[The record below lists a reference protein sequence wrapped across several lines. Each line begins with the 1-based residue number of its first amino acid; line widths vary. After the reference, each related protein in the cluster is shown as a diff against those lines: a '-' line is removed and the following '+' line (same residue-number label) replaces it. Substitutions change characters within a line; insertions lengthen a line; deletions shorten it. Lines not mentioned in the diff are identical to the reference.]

1 MRNPLHLLVASPD
14 IAGLHPV
21 IGVWHRQGP
30 WIRGKHRASYEACY
44 RRSDPVE
51 YRYPVIDRAVIRDE
65 AAVGWIIDRMCRGFS
80 RTTRAPRS
88 HYDGLEAEH
97 GGVNAD
103 QALAMDVSALIFR
116 GQEEKR

>member
-1 MRNPLHLLVASPD
+1 MRNPLQLLAASPD
-14 IAGLHPV
+14 VAGLHPV
-21 IGVWHRQGP
+21 IGPWHRQGP

-51 YRYPVIDRAVIRDE
+51 YRYPIVDRKVIQDE
-65 AAVGWIIDRMCRGFS
+65 AAVSWIIDNTPGAFS

-103 QALAMDVSALIFR
+103 QALAMDVSALISR